1 MPRLTRFLALLAVL
15 AIVQPV
21 AVAQAAA
28 EQVVISDGHV
38 DLGPRFV
45 DGQWTVQL
53 RDDTGDEPQWR
64 ALSDVVLHV
73 NDTARTA
80 VPDDPAYDFLG
91 DRGSPIW
98 VLPQVEQSGVVWPG
112 WNTQDPEVTAA
123 IDREVTWRLHGV
135 QGPGRFTL
143 FLSGNFG
150 APTTIFGG
158 TAPTPQETGIE
169 VGTHVHGNWVFSAP
183 GTYLLDLEMAAS
195 TKDRREVADRRVLRV
210 HVGDD
215 TDPRSAFDVA
225 VTEPEQQAEPAPEP
239 AGDRW
244 WVWVGLGGAL
254 LVVAAVVIVVVRRRR
269 GER

>member
-21 AVAQAAA
+21 AVAQAA

-38 DLGPRFV
+38 DLGPRFA

-53 RDDTGDEPQWR
+53 RDDTGDEPKWR

-73 NDTARTA
+73 AEAAKTA

-98 VLPQVEQSGVVWPG
+98 VLPQVEQDGVVWPG

-135 QGPGRFTL
+135 RGPGRFVL

-150 APTTIFGG
+150 APTTIFTS
-158 TAPTPQETGIE
+158 TATTPQETGIE
-169 VGTHVHGNWVFSAP
+169 VGTHVHGNWVFGAP

-195 TKDRREVADRRVLRV
+195 TKDRGEVADRRVLRV

-225 VTEPEQQAEPAPEP
+225 VAEPEQQAEPAPEP
-239 AGDRW
+239 ADSRW

-254 LVVAAVVIVVVRRRR
+254 LVVAAVVVVVVRRRR